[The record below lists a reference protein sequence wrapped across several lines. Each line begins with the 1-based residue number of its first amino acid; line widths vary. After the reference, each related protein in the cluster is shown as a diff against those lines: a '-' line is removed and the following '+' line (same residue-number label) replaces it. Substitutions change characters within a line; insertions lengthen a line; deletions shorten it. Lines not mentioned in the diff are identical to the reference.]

1 MNTTPT
7 LTPDQ
12 NLAHYCAQLD
22 LAVSNVRSTA
32 EGLNRAQGKPQI
44 RKGWLAEHNKRVQQL
59 DAAISRLFW
68 ALHRSNGNPSPS
80 MKTHA
85 ETVHD
90 YGCRVLNTYAPITPA

>member
-1 MNTTPT
+1 MTTTPT

-32 EGLNRAQGKPQI
+32 EGLNRAQGKPRI
-44 RKGWLAEHNKRVQQL
+44 RAGWLAEHNKRVQQL
-59 DAAISRLFW
+59 DAAVARLML
-68 ALHRSNGNPSPS
+68 ALRRLDTTPS

>member
-1 MNTTPT
+1 MTTTPT

-32 EGLNRAQGKPQI
+32 EGLNRAQGKPSI
-44 RKGWLAEHNKRVQQL
+44 RAGWLAEHNKRVQQL
-59 DAAISRLFW
+59 DAAIARLTM
-68 ALHRSNGNPSPS
+68 AIHRLHTSPS

-90 YGCRVLNTYAPITPA
+90 YGCRVLNAYLPLTPA